1 VAFETGAGR
10 VKNRA
15 RTKLDNFCGGD
26 QITQI
31 GVIDSGRG
39 VWGRGKN
46 NNMSL
51 LRLLRP
57 TLPILIGASL
67 MLSLSMGLR
76 QSLGIFLQPL
86 TRDVGISVSDFT
98 LAIAVQNLAWGFLQP
113 LAGAFTVRFGFRAI
127 MVVGALF
134 YIAGL
139 ALLAAAQG
147 FLSVMIGAG
156 VLIGMSLACTAA
168 AIAMSV
174 AARAVPATVRSTV
187 LGIVSAAGSLG
198 ALMAAPMGQILN
210 EDYGWRTGLVGF
222 VVLSLALVP
231 AAWFA
236 GKVDRIPL
244 PRPASDEIGN
254 TSAAVAVKVA
264 FGNASFVVM
273 TSAYFV
279 CGMQLVFITTHL
291 PSYLAICGMD
301 PMLSAQTLGVIG
313 GFNVLGSLFF
323 GWAGGRWNKLAL
335 LGMIY
340 ITRSLVL
347 AWYFMLPP
355 SPATTLLFG
364 ALMGFLWLG
373 VGPLVAGAVAEMFGL
388 KWQAMIQGLAFMSH
402 QFGSFLGAYGGGLI
416 YDTLGSYT
424 LAWRIG
430 VALGLTAGMIQVAF
444 ALMRPTEPPVLR
456 TA

>member
-1 VAFETGAGR
+1 MP
-10 VKNRA
+10 
-15 RTKLDNFCGGD
+15 LL
-26 QITQI
+26 QI
-31 GVIDSGRG
+31 
-39 VWGRGKN
+39 
-46 NNMSL
+46 
-51 LRLLRP
+51 LRP

-86 TRDVGISVSDFT
+86 THDVGISVSDFT

-113 LAGAFTVRFGFRAI
+113 LAGAMTVRYGFRTI
-127 MVVGALF
+127 MMVGALL
-134 YIAGL
+134 YVAGL
-139 ALLAAAQG
+139 VLMASAQG
-147 FLSVMIGAG
+147 FLSVMLGAG
-156 VLIGMSLACTAA
+156 VLIGVSLACTAA

-198 ALMAAPMGQILN
+198 ALLSAPIGQMLN
-210 EDYGWRTGLVGF
+210 EGYGWRIGVIGF
-222 VVLSLALVP
+222 VVLSLAMLP

-236 GKVDRIPL
+236 GKVDKVPL
-244 PRPASDEIGN
+244 PPRSSDEIGD
-254 TSAAVAVKVA
+254 TSAAVAAKVA

-335 LGMIY
+335 LGGIY
-340 ITRSLVL
+340 ISRSLVL
-347 AWYFMLPP
+347 GWYFMLPP
-355 SPATTLLFG
+355 SPTTTLVFG
-364 ALMGFLWLG
+364 AMMGFLWLG

-388 KWQAMIQGLAFMSH
+388 QWQAMIQGLAFMSH
-402 QFGSFLGAYGGGLI
+402 QLGSFLGAYGGGVL
-416 YDTLGSYT
+416 YDALGSYT

-430 VALGLTAGMIQVAF
+430 VALGLAAGIIQVAF
-444 ALMRPTEPPVLR
+444 ALIRPTEPPPLVRAACSAAVVPRVQRSALAVR
-456 TA
+456 C